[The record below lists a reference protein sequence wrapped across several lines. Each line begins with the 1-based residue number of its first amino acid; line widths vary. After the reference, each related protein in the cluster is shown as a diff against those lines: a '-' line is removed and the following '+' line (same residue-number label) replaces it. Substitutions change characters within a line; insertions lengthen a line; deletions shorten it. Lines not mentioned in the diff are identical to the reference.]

1 MRWIG
6 WAAALL
12 LAGCGQSG
20 AGDATD
26 ARRSD
31 AAVADAGPDAAVEDA
46 GPDAARDAGPAAD
59 AARPDGAPDAAPPDP
74 CPGDRPD
81 EALPVDVDAPMQ
93 GAVCR
98 NRSVWYRL
106 TVPADHA
113 LSAVLTFDDAAG
125 DLELRLLDVAAPDPP
140 VAISEGSDDVERVAA
155 DFAAAPTDYWI
166 EVYGYRGAA
175 NAYTLAVRT
184 WPRAEAQAAA
194 VSGVVRYADR
204 PFGPLGFTG
213 EIVPRPAAEVV
224 VQVVRLLDGAPVAEG
239 LTDADGAFAL
249 DFEAL
254 GGPHVVRAL
263 AEVRHAGFV
272 VRTRDRDAGNLY
284 ALESPPFEP
293 ADDAAVDLLAPADAA
308 VGGAFN
314 IVDVA
319 RDAFVFIAPH
329 VDRASPPLT
338 YRWQKGEAFACG
350 SCYSRDT
357 ISLGGQ
363 LEDPDE
369 YDDVIILHELGHYF
383 VAYFSAD
390 DSPGGTHRDLQ
401 VSPALAYG
409 EGVAYFFAGLVRGA
423 PHVVDTFL
431 DSVRFIDFEAMTVG
445 GEDLDVLY
453 GTTDDTPRGQH
464 REELVA
470 GLIWDAFDAA
480 SPAEP
485 FDAVELGEDGLMDLL
500 VRGFGGGNW
509 VDVGAPGI
517 DVADFLNLTA
527 CDTSSAAVQALADER
542 AYPFAVADALRCDK
556 GSVPAPY
563 RLMAAD
569 GGVWAVGPKG
579 AALPA
584 HRVWSGAPGRFKV
597 RGAPACALPCR
608 IHDADDDAAVV
619 VTVPGAAHP
628 GASWL
633 GERRRR
639 ALAGGRVEGGL
650 RVTVGR

>member
-6 WAAALL
+6 WWAALVL
-12 LAGCGQSG
+12 WGCGQSG
-20 AGDATD
+20 GGGAIDDAEAVDAAITD
-26 ARRSD
+26 AAPDAEVAID
-31 AAVADAGPDAAVEDA
+31 AAPDVAPVDAAADAAADAGP
-46 GPDAARDAGPAAD
+46 PDR
-59 AARPDGAPDAAPPDP
+59 

-81 EALPVDVDAPMQ
+81 EALPVDLDAPME

-106 TVPADHA
+106 TVPADQA
-113 LSAVLTFDDAAG
+113 VSAVLTFDDAAG

-140 VAISEGSDDVERVAA
+140 LAISEGSEDVERVAA

-166 EVYGYRGAA
+166 EIYGYRGAA

-184 WPRAEAQAAA
+184 WPRGDARAAA
-194 VSGVVRYADR
+194 VSGVVRYEDR

-224 VQVVRLLDGAPVAEG
+224 VQVVRVLDGAPVAEG
-239 LTDADGAFAL
+239 LTDADGTFAL

-284 ALESPPFEP
+284 ALESAPFEP
-293 ADDAAVDLLAPADAA
+293 ADAATVDLRAPADAA
-308 VGGAFN
+308 IGGAFN

-329 VDRASPPLT
+329 VDRVSPPLT

-453 GTTDDTPRGQH
+453 GTTDDTPRGQQ

-470 GLIWDAFDAA
+470 GLVWDAFDGASAA
-480 SPAEP
+480 ER
-485 FDAVELGEDGLMDLL
+485 FDAVELGEGGVMDVL

-517 DVADFLNLTA
+517 DVADFLNLAA

-579 AALPA
+579 DALPA

-597 RGAPACALPCR
+597 RAAPACALPCR
-608 IHDADDDAAVV
+608 IHDADVDAAIV
-619 VTVPGAAHP
+619 VTVPGADHP

-633 GERRRR
+633 GARRRR
-639 ALAGGRVEGGL
+639 MLAGGRVDDGL
-650 RVTVGR
+650 RVTVSR

>member
-1 MRWIG
+1 
-6 WAAALL
+6 
-12 LAGCGQSG
+12 
-20 AGDATD
+20 
-26 ARRSD
+26 
-31 AAVADAGPDAAVEDA
+31 
-46 GPDAARDAGPAAD
+46 
-59 AARPDGAPDAAPPDP
+59 
-74 CPGDRPD
+74 GDRPD
-81 EALPVDVDAPMQ
+81 EALPVDLDAPMQ

-106 TVPADHA
+106 GVPADHA
-113 LSAVLTFDDAAG
+113 VSAVLTFDDAAG

-140 VAISEGSDDVERVAA
+140 RAISEGSDDVERVAA
-155 DFAAAPTDYWI
+155 DFAPAPTDYWI
-166 EVYGYRGAA
+166 EIYGYRGAA

-184 WPRAEAQAAA
+184 WPRAAARPAA
-194 VSGVVRYADR
+194 VTGVVRYADR

-224 VQVVRLLDGAPVAEG
+224 VQVVRVLDGAPVAEG

-263 AEVRHAGFV
+263 AEIHHAGFV
-272 VRTRDRDAGNLY
+272 ARTRDRDAGNLY
-284 ALESPPFEP
+284 ALESAPFEP
-293 ADDAAVDLLAPADAA
+293 ADAVSVDLLAPADAA
-308 VGGAFN
+308 IGGAFN

-319 RDAFVFIAPH
+319 RDAFVFVAPH
-329 VDRASPPLT
+329 VDRPSPPLT

-383 VAYFSAD
+383 VSHFSAD
-390 DSPGGTHRDLQ
+390 DSPGGSHRDQL

-409 EGVAYFFAGLVRGA
+409 EGVAYFFAGLVRGL

-445 GEDLDVLY
+445 GEALDVLY
-453 GTTDDTPRGQH
+453 GTTDDTPRGEQ

-470 GLIWDAFDAA
+470 GLVWDAFDGPSA
-480 SPAEP
+480 AEP
-485 FDAVELGEDGLMDLL
+485 FDAVELGEDGLMDVL
-500 VRGFGGGNW
+500 VRGFGGGDW

-517 DVADFLNLTA
+517 DVADFLNLAA

-542 AYPFAVADALRCDK
+542 AYPFDVEGALRCDK
-556 GSVPAPY
+556 GSGPAPFE
-563 RLMAAD
+563 LVEAD
-569 GGVWAVGPKG
+569 GGVWAVGAKG
-579 AALPA
+579 A
-584 HRVWSGAPGRFKV
+584 
-597 RGAPACALPCR
+597 
-608 IHDADDDAAVV
+608 
-619 VTVPGAAHP
+619 
-628 GASWL
+628 WL
-633 GERRRR
+633 
-639 ALAGGRVEGGL
+639 
-650 RVTVGR
+650 